1 MKIERDGTV
10 NTRLFR
16 KPQKKLLTLHAES
29 HHSTAVKSHTI
40 ATMYRTAEDASSNEA
55 NKIHS
60 KKMVDELLTNNGYS
74 QRVLDKVRNKK
85 KAKKNKKQLKPET
98 VATLSIPHLTDQ
110 CTAQIRRAAQQ
121 YEIPVRIVSKP
132 GKKLKN
138 ILTSS
143 KPLDSKQCPNNN
155 CATCT
160 ALEKGKCTDSNL
172 VYQITCNIDTCRQAN
187 IGIYNGETYRPI
199 ADRFTE
205 HLRSAKNPT
214 AVSYKDLPL
223 AKHYAH
229 HHLGSTPKLSLRI
242 LENARSTNNRKIRE
256 ARLITTNKPDLND
269 RDEQTMLR
277 QYLI

>member
-85 KAKKNKKQLKPET
+85 KSKKNKNYLKPET
-98 VATLSIPHLTDQ
+98 VSTLSIPHLTDQ
-110 CTAQIRRAAQQ
+110 CTAQIRKAAEQ
-121 YEIPVRIVSKP
+121 YKIPVRIVSKP
-132 GKKLKN
+132 GRKLRN

-143 KPLDSKQCPNNN
+143 KPLDSTQCPNTN

-160 ALEKGKCTDSNL
+160 ALEGGKCTDSNL
-172 VYQITCNIDTCRQAN
+172 VYQITCNMESCKQTG
-187 IGIYNGETYRPI
+187 IGVYNGESYRPI
-199 ADRFTE
+199 ADRYTE
-205 HLRSAKNPT
+205 HLRSASNPT
-214 AVSYKDLPL
+214 AVSYKEKPFSGGGCHMIL
-223 AKHYAH
+223 AIYFVF
-229 HHLGSTPKLSLRI
+229 
-242 LENARSTNNRKIRE
+242 E
-256 ARLITTNKPDLND
+256 
-269 RDEQTMLR
+269 
-277 QYLI
+277 